1 MADVLVRTQWSCVS
15 RGTER
20 LVFEGRVPESE
31 WSRMRAPFQDGD
43 FPFPVKYGYAAVGV
57 VERGPES
64 LLGRHVFCLAPHQ
77 DAFETAAEN
86 VVEITETVPPR
97 RATLAANM
105 ETALNAVWDA
115 GAGPGDQIL
124 VIGGGLVGLL
134 IAGLCAGLPGVAVTV
149 FDINLDRRA
158 LAEGLGAEFAND
170 PARLPGEHDIVFHT
184 SATVEGLNLAIEKAG
199 FEARV
204 VEASWFG
211 DQPSA
216 LNLGGAF
223 HSKRLQIV
231 STQVGH
237 VSPSRRARWTHR
249 RRLEAAL
256 SLLAD
261 DRFDALITS
270 EVAFADLPEQLPHIL
285 APGAPGLATVVKY

>member
-1 MADVLVRTQWSCVS
+1 MVRTLWSCIS

-31 WSRMRAPFQDGD
+31 WGRMRAPHQDGD

-57 VERGPES
+57 VERGPEG
-64 LLGRHVFCLAPHQ
+64 LQGRHVFCLAPHQ
-77 DAFETAAEN
+77 NRFETAAEN
-86 VVEITETVPPR
+86 LIPVPEGAPPR

-134 IAGLCAGLPGVAVTV
+134 IAGLCAGLPGATVAV
-149 FDINLDRRA
+149 FDIDPDRRRF
-158 LAEGLGAEFAND
+158 AEGLGAAFDSGAEGLHAQ
-170 PARLPGEHDIVFHT
+170 HDIVFHT
-184 SATVEGLNLAIEKAG
+184 SASAEGLNLAIEKAG
-199 FEARV
+199 FEARI

-211 DQPSA
+211 DRPAA
-216 LNLGGAF
+216 LSLGGAF
-223 HSKRLQIV
+223 HSKRLHIV

-237 VSPSRRARWTHR
+237 VSPSRRPRWTHR

-256 SLLAD
+256 RLLAD
-261 DRFDALITS
+261 DRFDALITG
-270 EVAFADLPEQLPHIL
+270 EVAFNDLPEQMPHIL
-285 APGAPGLATVVKY
+285 APGAPGLATVVQY